1 MTVPGNTVLPPLF
14 DSYITSAVECFQGH
28 SRFVS
33 PSDAHHHAYVRAGG
47 RSVVVVLMSVSRAAH
62 RNPKIPKTAMLL
74 FVQIVHSY
82 GTHNAI
88 VVLVPASIETQPPE
102 FANAG
107 LLTPF

>member
-1 MTVPGNTVLPPLF
+1 MHVCMRAQRRRRRH
-14 DSYITSAVECFQGH
+14 D
-28 SRFVS
+28 
-33 PSDAHHHAYVRAGG
+33 VRPE
-47 RSVVVVLMSVSRAAH
+47 SCH
-62 RNPKIPKTAMLL
+62 RNPKIPKTAILL

-88 VVLVPASIETQPPE
+88 VVLVPASIETQLPE